1 MVEVAQPREVLLDAK
16 GISKR
21 FGPQDA
27 LSDVDLQVARGE
39 VHALVGE
46 NGAGKSTLIK
56 VLAGAIAPDAGSLT
70 FAGRS
75 FAPRDPL
82 AARRAGI
89 AVIYQEL
96 SLAPDLSVQDNVM
109 LGREQHRA
117 GFLQRGAMRA
127 RVLDA
132 LALLEHAGITPERK
146 LATLGAAAR
155 QLVEVVRALVSD
167 AQLVIMDEP
176 TSSLGQADVARLFA
190 VIARLRARG
199 VSVIYI
205 SHALEELAVVA
216 DRYTVLRDG
225 KRVKS
230 GAMADTTR
238 GELIEAMVGRTLD
251 EAFPNVRHQPGEL
264 LLELDRLSGTR
275 LPRDASLQ
283 LRRGEILGIAG
294 LVGAGRSELLRA
306 LFGLEPIASGTVKL
320 SGKLAGELSHG
331 ADSGRPPW
339 IRLAQGVGLLSEQR
353 KEEGIALGLSVVDN
367 LTLAALGRTARAGW
381 LDRGAQRSAAQR
393 WITSLGVRVRD
404 PLAPIAAL
412 SGGNQQKVALARL
425 LHCDADV
432 LLLDEPT
439 RGIDVGSKAEI
450 YRSIG
455 ELAARG
461 KAVLLCSSYLPELLG
476 VCDRIAVMHRGR
488 LGAARDAAEL
498 TEAALMQEATGAV
511 DDVERAPAGAAAD
524 A

>member
-1 MVEVAQPREVLLDAK
+1 MAEVAPPREVLLDGR

-21 FGPQDA
+21 FGAQHA
-27 LSDVDLQVARGE
+27 LSGVDLQVARGE

-70 FAGRS
+70 FAGRP

-117 GFLQRGAMRA
+117 GFLRRGAMRA
-127 RVLDA
+127 RVLEA
-132 LALLEHAGITPERK
+132 LALLDHAGITPERK
-146 LATLGAAAR
+146 LAALGAGAR
-155 QLVEVVRALVSD
+155 QLVEVARALVSD

-176 TSSLGQADVARLFA
+176 TSSLGQADVERLFA

-205 SHALEELAVVA
+205 SHALEELPKVA

-225 KRVKS
+225 KRVRS
-230 GAMADTTR
+230 GAMAGITR
-238 GELIEAMVGRTLD
+238 AELIEAMVGRSLD
-251 EAFPNVRHQPGEL
+251 EAFPKVPHQPGDV
-264 LLELDRLSGTR
+264 LLELDRLAGTR

-306 LFGLEPIASGTVKL
+306 LFGLEPIAGGTVKL
-320 SGKLAGELSHG
+320 LV
-331 ADSGRPPW
+331 DSKGQIDRGRPPW
-339 IRLAQGVGLLSEQR
+339 VRLAQRVGLLSEQR

-367 LTLAALGRTARAGW
+367 LTLAGLAQSARGGW
-381 LDRGAQRSAAQR
+381 LDRSAQRSAAQR
-393 WITSLGVRVRD
+393 WISSLAVRVRD

-450 YRSIG
+450 YRLIG

-488 LGAARDAAEL
+488 LGPARDAASLSE
-498 TEAALMQEATGAV
+498 TALMQQAT
-511 DDVERAPAGAAAD
+511 GAAAD

>member
-1 MVEVAQPREVLLDAK
+1 MAEVEPEVAPEVAAPLEALLVAR
-16 GISKR
+16 GISKH
-21 FGPQDA
+21 FGGQSA

-56 VLAGAIAPDAGSLT
+56 VLAGAIAPDAGSIS

-82 AARRAGI
+82 AARQAGI

-117 GFLQRGAMRA
+117 GFLQRSAMRA
-127 RVLDA
+127 RVLEA

-146 LATLGAAAR
+146 LAALGPGAR
-155 QLVEVVRALVSD
+155 QLVEVARALVSD

-176 TSSLGQADVARLFA
+176 TSSLGQADVERLFA

-205 SHALEELAVVA
+205 SHALEELARVA

-225 KRVKS
+225 KHVKS
-230 GAMADTTR
+230 GAMAGTTR
-238 GELIEAMVGRTLD
+238 GELIEAMVGRSLD
-251 EAFPNVRHQPGEL
+251 EAFPKVPHQPGEV
-264 LLELDRLSGTR
+264 LLELDRLQGAR
-275 LPRDASLQ
+275 LPREASLQ

-306 LFGLEPIASGTVKL
+306 LFGLDPIAGGTVKL
-320 SGKLAGELSHG
+320 SGNV
-331 ADSGRPPW
+331 DRGRPPW
-339 IRLAQGVGLLSEQR
+339 IRLAQRVGLLSEQR

-367 LTLAALGRTARAGW
+367 LTLAGLGRSARSGW
-381 LDRGAQRSAAQR
+381 LDRRAQRAAAQQ
-393 WITSLGVRVRD
+393 WISALAVRVRD

-450 YRSIG
+450 YRLIG
-455 ELAARG
+455 ELAAQG

-476 VCDRIAVMHRGR
+476 VSDRIAVMHRGR
-488 LGAARDAAEL
+488 LGAARDAASLSE
-498 TEAALMQEATGAV
+498 TALLQEATGA
-511 DDVERAPAGAAAD
+511 AAD

>member
-1 MVEVAQPREVLLDAK
+1 MAEVAELLRAR

-21 FGPQDA
+21 FGAQQA
-27 LSDVDLQVARGE
+27 LGAVDLEVARGE
-39 VHALVGE
+39 VHALLGE

-56 VLAGAIAPDAGSLT
+56 ILAGALAPDTGTMTLAGQP
-70 FAGRS
+70 

-96 SLAPDLSVQDNVM
+96 SLAPDLSVLDNVM
-109 LGREQHRA
+109 LGREQQRA

-127 RVLDA
+127 R
-132 LALLEHAGITPERK
+132 LLEALGLLENADITPERPVRE
-146 LATLGAAAR
+146 LGPGAR
-155 QLVEVVRALVSD
+155 QLVEVARALVAD
-167 AQLVIMDEP
+167 ARLVIMDEP
-176 TSSLGQADVARLFA
+176 TSSLGSADVARLFA
-190 VIARLRARG
+190 VIARLRERG

-205 SHALEELAVVA
+205 SHALEELSAIA

-225 KRVKS
+225 RCVQT
-230 GAMADTTR
+230 GTIAGTPREA
-238 GELIEAMVGRTLD
+238 LIEAMVGRSLD
-251 EAFPNVRHQPGEL
+251 EVFPRVAHQPGEV
-264 LLELDRLSGTR
+264 LLELERVAGTR

-283 LRRGEILGIAG
+283 LRRGEILGLAG

-306 LFGLEPIASGTVKL
+306 LFGLEPIASGAVKL
-320 SGKLAGELSHG
+320 SGNV
-331 ADSGRPPW
+331 DQGRPPW
-339 IRLAQGVGLLSEQR
+339 VRLAQHVGLLSEQR
-353 KEEGIALGLSVVDN
+353 KEEGVALGLSVVDN
-367 LTLAALGRTARAGW
+367 LTLAGLRQSTRGGWLGW
-381 LDRGAQRSAAQR
+381 LDRGAQRAAAQR
-393 WITSLGVRVRD
+393 WISALSVRVHD
-404 PLAPIAAL
+404 PLRPIAAL

-450 YRSIG
+450 YRLIG

-476 VCDRIAVMHRGR
+476 VCDRVAVMHRGR
-488 LGAARDAAEL
+488 LGPARPVVEL
-498 TEAALMQEATGAV
+498 SEAAIMREATGSASESVSAV
-511 DDVERAPAGAAAD
+511 DA
-524 A
+524 

>member
-1 MVEVAQPREVLLDAK
+1 MVAVTELLAVR

-21 FGPQDA
+21 FGAQQA
-27 LSDVDLQVARGE
+27 LSDVELHVARGE

-56 VLAGAIAPDAGSLT
+56 VLAGVIAPDAGSMRLD
-70 FAGRS
+70 GQD

-82 AARRAGI
+82 AAARAGL

-96 SLAPDLSVQDNVM
+96 SLAPDLSVQDNIM
-109 LGREQHRA
+109 LGRERHR
-117 GFLQRGAMRA
+117 GGVLQRRAMRA
-127 RVLDA
+127 RVQEA
-132 LALLEHAGITPERK
+132 LALLEHGEITPERK
-146 LATLGAAAR
+146 VSELGPGAR
-155 QLVEVVRALVSD
+155 QLVEVARALCAD
-167 AQLVIMDEP
+167 ARLVIMDEP
-176 TSSLGQADVARLFA
+176 SSSLGAADVARLFS
-190 VIARLRARG
+190 VIERLRARG

-205 SHALEELAVVA
+205 SHALEELSAIA

-225 KRVKS
+225 KHVQT
-230 GAMADTTR
+230 GVMAGVTR
-238 GELIEAMVGRTLD
+238 AQLIAAMVGRTLD
-251 EAFPNVRHQPGEL
+251 EAFPKVAHHAREPV
-264 LLELDRLSGTR
+264 LELDRLCGAR
-275 LPRDASLQ
+275 LPRDASLT

-320 SGKLAGELSHG
+320 AGAIDHG
-331 ADSGRPPW
+331 APPW
-339 IRLAQGVGLLSEQR
+339 TRLGQRMGFLSEAR
-353 KEEGIALGLSVVDN
+353 KEEGVAVGMSVTDN
-367 LTLAALGRTARAGW
+367 LTLSGLAHSARYGF
-381 LDRGAQRSAAQR
+381 LDREAQRAAAQR
-393 WITSLGVRVRD
+393 WIDNLGIRTSDALQ
-404 PLAPIAAL
+404 PIAAL

-450 YRSIG
+450 YKLIG
-455 ELAARG
+455 ELAAGG
-461 KAVLLCSSYLPELLG
+461 KAVLMCSSYLPELLG

-488 LGAARDAAEL
+488 LGPARACSEW
-498 TEAALMQEATGAV
+498 TETAIMHAATGA
-511 DDVERAPAGAAAD
+511 AD